1 MTTTDTLSTS
11 RAPIAGSQSAAGP
24 AAAASFLKGLWA
36 RWKHARKIA
45 RDAHLLAT
53 LPDHILKDI
62 GLQRYQTTRTEIA
75 RLTASFHESPGAKR

>member
-1 MTTTDTLSTS
+1 MTTTDTLS
-11 RAPIAGSQSAAGP
+11 APRIPTAGARP
-24 AAAASFLKGLWA
+24 NASILERLWA
-36 RWKHARKIA
+36 RWRHAQRIA